1 MENVDFLWFINLVEF
16 IYLSEVVLSLLLVLA
31 HLVVKELL
39 NQ

>member
-1 MENVDFLWFINLVEF
+1 MEYLVVVWFINLVEF